1 MKKTLEFLKDLDKN
15 NNREWFEQNRDRY
28 EASHAEVKD
37 FFLILKELIGKEDVL
52 DPSGSKVFRIYRDV
66 RFSKDKSPYNKSRSM
81 TFRRAGDERRGGYYL
96 HIEPGNIFLATGFWE
111 PSPSDLLHIR
121 KQISQSDETLRAI
134 LNSKEINKYFGEMQ
148 GEQLKTAPKGFDKE
162 DPAIDLLRYKR
173 FILTH
178 HFDEKDALS
187 PEFAGKVANGFVKA
201 RPFLD
206 YMTEILTTD
215 LNGVPLI

>member
-1 MKKTLEFLKDLDKN
+1 
-15 NNREWFEQNRDRY
+15 
-28 EASHAEVKD
+28 
-37 FFLILKELIGKEDVL
+37 
-52 DPSGSKVFRIYRDV
+52 
-66 RFSKDKSPYNKSRSM
+66 M
-81 TFRRAGDERRGGYYL
+81 TFRRAGDERRGGYYV

-187 PEFAGKVANGFVKA
+187 PEFAGKVANGFAKA

>member
-15 NNREWFEQNRDRY
+15 NNREWFDANRDRY
-28 EASHAEVKD
+28 EISQAEVKD
-37 FFLILKELIGKEDVL
+37 FFLTLQELIGKDDVL
-52 DPSGSKVFRIYRDV
+52 DPSGSKIFRIYRDV
-66 RFSKDKSPYNKSRSM
+66 RFSKDKSPYKKSRSM

-111 PSPSDLLHIR
+111 PSPPDLLHLR
-121 KQISQSDETLRAI
+121 KQISQSDETLRSI
-134 LNSKEINKYFGEMQ
+134 LTSKEVKKYFGEMQ

-178 HFDEKDALS
+178 QFQEEEALS
-187 PEFAGKVANGFVKA
+187 PAFAENVAGGFRKA

-206 YMTEILTTD
+206 HMTEMLTTD